1 MGGTHGLSGS
11 LYVPRSSPIHR
22 LAPQCKL
29 AATVPVRLRRRVHA
43 AGGVLGVRPATSRCS
58 VVVIGIA
65 RLPPLLVLRRLAIE
79 LPFVAFALLL
89 PIVGQGERVDVL
101 GVSLS
106 VAGLWGAWNI
116 LVKATIGVAASVVLS
131 STTPIAEILHG
142 LDRLHV
148 PKVFVSICAFMI
160 RYGDV
165 ISAEMRRMRIARES
179 RGHNPRWIWQA
190 KAVAASAGA
199 LFIRSYERG
208 ERVFLAMVSRGLLR
222 RHAGVCAQHRDRQQW
237 LAALSLPAAA
247 TAISLMAWAPR

>member
-1 MGGTHGLSGS
+1 MGGSHGLSGS
-11 LYVPRSSPIHR
+11 LYVPGSSPLHR

-29 AATVPVRLRRRVHA
+29 AGTVLFVFA
-43 AGGVLGVRPATSRCS
+43 
-58 VVVIGIA
+58 VVSTPREAFWAFACYGALLVA
-65 RLPPLLVLRRLAIE
+65 LVALAELPPLLVLRRLAIE

-101 GVSLS
+101 GLSLS

-116 LVKATIGVAASVVLS
+116 LVKATIGVAASVLLS

-142 LDRLHV
+142 LDHLHV

-165 ISAEMRRMRIARES
+165 ISAEMHRMRIARES

-190 KAVAASAGA
+190 RAVASSAGA

-208 ERVFLAMVSRGLLR
+208 ERVYLAMVSRGYRGSMPLSSHRTATR
-222 RHAGVCAQHRDRQQW
+222 RDW
-237 LAALSLPAAA
+237 LAALSLPALAA
-247 TAISLMAWAPR
+247 GISLTAWMMQ

>member
-1 MGGTHGLSGS
+1 MGGGHGLSGS
-11 LYVPRSSPIHR
+11 LYVPRSSPLHG

-29 AATVPVRLRRRVHA
+29 VAAVLFVFAVVSTPREAFWAFGGYTVII
-43 AGGVLGVRPATSRCS
+43 GVM
-58 VVVIGIA
+58 VVIG

-142 LDRLHV
+142 LDHLHV

-165 ISAEMRRMRIARES
+165 IAAEMRRMRIARES

-190 KAVAASAGA
+190 RAVAASAGA

-208 ERVFLAMVSRGLLR
+208 ERVYLAMLSRGYHGAMPVYGHDTGTGR
-222 RHAGVCAQHRDRQQW
+222 QW
-237 LAALSLPAAA
+237 LAALSVPALAA
-247 TAISLMAWAPR
+247 AISLTAWTAG